1 MYKSHDNLFI
11 YLLHIHHIGILL
23 MKYIF
28 RDIVVNTATQQQAT
42 ADPKAVLL
50 KALLN
55 AGKHLGLSKAEIGR
69 IIGKDRTSLNRG
81 IDPASKSGELALLLI
96 RVYRSL
102 HVLVGGQAD
111 DIKHWIKTENLHTQG
126 VPCEQLQT
134 IQGLTL
140 VLEYLDAIRGKV

>member
-1 MYKSHDNLFI
+1 M
-11 YLLHIHHIGILL
+11 
-23 MKYIF
+23 
-28 RDIVVNTATQQQAT
+28 NTAAQPHIT
-42 ADPKAVLL
+42 AAPKDVLL

-55 AGKHLGLSKAEIGR
+55 AGKHLGLSKTEIGR

-102 HVLVGGQAD
+102 YVLVGGKAE

-126 VPCEQLQT
+126 IPSEQLQT
-134 IQGLTL
+134 VQGLTL